1 MLLHGKLKGRGV
13 ILDDEPTDV
22 PEGTA
27 VEVVVQVGAPREPSG
42 LCGIW
47 NDERSAREIVRE
59 LREARTGYG
68 GRTPPL

>member
-13 ILDDEPTDV
+13 ILDDEPTDI
-22 PEGTA
+22 PEGTP
-27 VEVVVQVGAPREPSG
+27 VEVVVQVGEPGQASG

-47 NDERSAREIVRE
+47 NDARPAGAIVRE